1 MTTARAV
8 PEELRDALRAAPRD
22 LRRLGRELLLA
33 LGEDPD
39 REGLVKTPE
48 RLARAL
54 KDLTVGYHQDV
65 ERLLN
70 GARFTER
77 YDEVVL
83 VKDIDFYSL
92 CVHGKTLVATKDG
105 ARFASEVRPGM
116 TLVTLDPVARQLV
129 ETEVVVMSE
138 SKHRERYRIQLS
150 NERELVVTGGH
161 PIYTMDGGFQ
171 KARALRRGDMVLS
184 TPTRKL
190 CRPRYDPHLGYS
202 FGYVLGAFASDGS
215 LDSDRRVRLE
225 VNERA
230 FAGRFATHVHSALG
244 IAPEVQAIR
253 KPSGFLGREVEQYRV
268 RVCSSYLAELL
279 RELFG
284 GDTHST
290 AFRFPEVVLHSRETM
305 QGFLDGYIEGD
316 GHEARSGPGRRYW
329 TGHFITSANR
339 PFLNRLAHVLETPVG
354 ENSVAGTA
362 RVYVSRRWF
371 EPRNTSRGWKHGFRE
386 ESQDAALQ
394 VGLGNVRTKP
404 VRVEAIEK
412 EQAILKS
419 YTMYNFECR
428 PHHSY
433 LANGVLVANCEHHV
447 LPFFGR
453 CHVAYL
459 PKGRIIGL
467 SKIPRLVDHYARRLQ
482 VQERLTCQ
490 IAETLQET
498 LQPQGVAVVVE
509 ARHLCLMMRGVTQQN
524 ATMVTSS
531 MLGRFRTDPKTRAEF
546 FALIREKEV

>member
-92 CVHGKTLVATKDG
+92 
-105 ARFASEVRPGM
+105 
-116 TLVTLDPVARQLV
+116 
-129 ETEVVVMSE
+129 
-138 SKHRERYRIQLS
+138 
-150 NERELVVTGGH
+150 
-161 PIYTMDGGFQ
+161 
-171 KARALRRGDMVLS
+171 
-184 TPTRKL
+184 
-190 CRPRYDPHLGYS
+190 
-202 FGYVLGAFASDGS
+202 
-215 LDSDRRVRLE
+215 
-225 VNERA
+225 
-230 FAGRFATHVHSALG
+230 
-244 IAPEVQAIR
+244 
-253 KPSGFLGREVEQYRV
+253 
-268 RVCSSYLAELL
+268 
-279 RELFG
+279 
-284 GDTHST
+284 
-290 AFRFPEVVLHSRETM
+290 
-305 QGFLDGYIEGD
+305 
-316 GHEARSGPGRRYW
+316 
-329 TGHFITSANR
+329 
-339 PFLNRLAHVLETPVG
+339 
-354 ENSVAGTA
+354 
-362 RVYVSRRWF
+362 
-371 EPRNTSRGWKHGFRE
+371 
-386 ESQDAALQ
+386 
-394 VGLGNVRTKP
+394 
-404 VRVEAIEK
+404 
-412 EQAILKS
+412 
-419 YTMYNFECR
+419 
-428 PHHSY
+428 
-433 LANGVLVANCEHHV
+433 CEHHV